1 MMLEKHLSPTRG
13 NPRAEAPRKQV
24 AAMAKSDRKCANP
37 NCLMFDKATNLSV
50 CRRCHR
56 ATVHAIYRPRVAGRS

>member
-1 MMLEKHLSPTRG
+1 
-13 NPRAEAPRKQV
+13 
-24 AAMAKSDRKCANP
+24 MAKSDHKCANP

-56 ATVHAIYRPRVAGRS
+56 ATVVAIYRPRVAGRA